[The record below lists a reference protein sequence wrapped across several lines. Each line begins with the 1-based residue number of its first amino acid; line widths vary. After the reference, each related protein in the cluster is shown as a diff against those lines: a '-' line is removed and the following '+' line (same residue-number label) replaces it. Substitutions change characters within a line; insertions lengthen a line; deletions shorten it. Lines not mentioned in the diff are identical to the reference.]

1 MASIIQ
7 FIRRPSDFDDTL
19 TTVLGEAFDAACR
32 DLPQKDD
39 LLREIIAR
47 RIIQAAQKG
56 ERDPDRL
63 RAIALTGLIADS
75 ERTNR
80 SCLDLERDM
89 RGSFIKVQPR

>member
-7 FIRRPSDFDDTL
+7 FIRRPSDFDDAL

-39 LLREIIAR
+39 PLREIIAR

-63 RAIALTGLIADS
+63 RAIASTGLIADS

-80 SCLDLERDM
+80 SCLDVERDM